1 MVTAQWNW
9 TTVIFP
15 SSLHSF
21 YFKNSSFEFPS
32 LHTNWFLLNLFDL
45 HVSIYMYTYILMKYI
60 GLIMFCTIWGR
71 IVSMKIE
78 SLSTLESDKL
88 AYLLKINLIRKE
100 FGPAIP

>member
-1 MVTAQWNW
+1 M
-9 TTVIFP
+9 
-15 SSLHSF
+15 LHSF

-32 LHTNWFLLNLFDL
+32 LHTNWFLLNSFDL
-45 HVSIYMYTYILMKYI
+45 HVSIYTYILMKYI

-88 AYLLKINLIRKE
+88 AYLLKINLICKE